1 MLLILNVSA
10 YLIGVVVSYM
20 LITRFIMT
28 LDRVPNKRSKVV
40 SAILSIFS
48 WVVIAIVMGISLM
61 ILLIDWV
68 IYLAKLVRSKCK

>member
-1 MLLILNVSA
+1 
-10 YLIGVVVSYM
+10 
-20 LITRFIMT
+20 MT

-68 IYLAKLVRSKCK
+68 ISLDILVRSKRK